1 MNVLTLVRFGLL
13 AFVGVGLA
21 VAVTGLA
28 RDESG
33 VTPPAGDS
41 ATVSAGPAPN
51 ESAWVAYYFH
61 APHRCPTCR
70 TIEQYAHEALSPEIE
85 QGQLEWRVA
94 DYTAAENRSLAKRFG
109 VLTATVVLVHRDGG
123 EIVRWDNLEKVWRYT
138 SKQPEFLRF
147 VRRSYEDF
155 RGEA

>member
-1 MNVLTLVRFGLL
+1 MNVLTWVRFGLL
-13 AFVGVGLA
+13 AFVAAGLA
-21 VAVTGLA
+21 VAVAGLA
-28 RDESG
+28 RD
-33 VTPPAGDS
+33 DS
-41 ATVSAGPAPN
+41 AERRSAEDIATATAGPDVTEP
-51 ESAWVAYYFH
+51 AWVAYYFH

-70 TIEQYAHEALSPEIE
+70 TIEQYAQEALSPAIE
-85 QGQLEWRVA
+85 RGELDWRVA

-123 EIVRWDNLEKVWRYT
+123 EIVRWDNLEEVWRYT

-147 VRRSYEDF
+147 VRQAYEDF